1 MMKKLI
7 TLFIAGAIAV
17 SGAFAGGSRAPAS
30 AAGKSF
36 TVALEG
42 DIVSL
47 DPAFVYD
54 YTSGIVAR
62 QIYETLL
69 TYDGNDNLIP
79 WLAESW
85 QAVDNVTYVYKLRG
99 DVKFS
104 DGTPMTAEDVIFS
117 IENVRK
123 EEAYVSWMF
132 GVVDSVAK
140 TGDREITI
148 KLNTPSASW
157 PYVLAATGGVISKA
171 YYEKHRGDFGTAKG
185 GIVGTGG
192 FVYDHWTSGQEIVLK
207 KNPNYWNKGAVDP
220 SIETLTFKV
229 IPDNNT
235 RVTALRTGEVD
246 YTPNPPLDLLP
257 VIRADQNLNTIT
269 YGSFSIVF
277 LAFNTQRAPF
287 TDVNVRKAI
296 HHALDLESLQRN
308 VIKEAGSAGTVL
320 PQGEALY
327 GNKPQEWRDY
337 LARAPRYEF
346 NLDKAKDYLA
356 RSSAPNG
363 FSLKLVTNE
372 DSLRNAMAL
381 VIQESLAK
389 LNIQVEIV
397 KVSDDEHT
405 EYQFGGVLDARG
417 QRDYDVILA
426 GWTADYPD
434 IGNNI
439 EPLYAA
445 DQAGEG
451 GMNSAAYVNPQV
463 DGLIKQENA
472 LTDVSARNRLIFQAL
487 DIITAE
493 IPYIFITY
501 PNRQVVHNRKWAGI
515 NIDSFVSAD
524 FFRFYTV
531 KLK

>member
-1 MMKKLI
+1 MKKMFVFLI
-7 TLFIAGAIAV
+7 ATLVAA
-17 SGAFAGGSRAPAS
+17 GAFAAGSKAPP
-30 AAGKSF
+30 AGKSF

-47 DPAFVYD
+47 DPAYVYD
-54 YTSGIVAR
+54 YTSGIVSR

-69 TYDGNDNLIP
+69 TYDENDNLIP

-85 QAVDNVTYVYKLRG
+85 RAVDNLTYVYQLRG

-104 DGTPMTAEDVIFS
+104 DGTPMTVADVLFS

-132 GVVDSVAK
+132 GVVDRITQ
-140 TGDREITI
+140 TGEREITV
-148 KLNTPSASW
+148 KLNSPSASW
-157 PYVLAATGGVISKA
+157 PYVLAATGGIISKA
-171 YYEKHRGDFGTAKG
+171 YYEKHPDDFGTAKG

-192 FVYDHWTSGQEIVLK
+192 FVFDHWTGGQEIVLK
-207 KNPNYWNKGAVDP
+207 KNPNYWNKAAVDP

-257 VIRADQNLNTIT
+257 VIRADGNLNTIT
-269 YGSFSIVF
+269 YGSFSVVF

-287 TDVNVRKAI
+287 TDPNVRKAI

-308 VIKEAGSAGTVL
+308 LIKDAGSAGTVL

-327 GNKPQEWRDY
+327 GTKPQEWRDY
-337 LARAPRYEF
+337 LAKAPRYEF
-346 NLDKAKDYLA
+346 NLDKARDYLS
-356 RSSAPNG
+356 RSPVPNG
-363 FSLKLVTNE
+363 FSLKLITNE

-381 VIQESLAK
+381 FIQDSLAK
-389 LNIQVEIV
+389 LNIKVEIV

-405 EYQFGGVLDARG
+405 EYQFGGVLDPGGR
-417 QRDYDVILA
+417 RDYDLILA

-451 GMNSAAYVNPQV
+451 GMNAAAYVNPRV
-463 DGLIKQENA
+463 DALIREENA

-493 IPYIFITY
+493 VPYIFITY
-501 PNRQVVHNRKWAGI
+501 PNRQVVHNRKWTGI

-531 KLK
+531 KPR